1 MIRRISCLLLGV
13 LSLVCFAIRPSSAR
27 AEDEDPTANLE
38 VPNCIVVDQNDPTV
52 VFYEKNA
59 DVQSVPGSTMKIM
72 TCILSIEL
80 CQDLEQTVEV
90 TGQAASLK
98 ETNSR
103 MGVIRGEELTVRE
116 LLYGLMLESGND
128 AALLLANTFG
138 GSMEGFV
145 ELMNAKA
152 AELGMA
158 NTHFLN
164 ASGAYKSGQYSTARD
179 LAILTC
185 YAMKNELFRTIVST
199 VNYTIEP
206 NDVRTREMEM
216 TNSNKLISDPAD
228 SDLFYEYATGV
239 KTGSTG
245 VGGKCLVGSATMDGA
260 SVVAVMLGVTEGGS
274 KLARMSQVYRDAK
287 SIMDLTL
294 TTRYVTVSPADLG
307 ITTEFSADVE
317 GGEQTSVAVNAVFT
331 PETVR
336 LPDIVVEK
344 IKADTSLITAE
355 TNITKLTAPVNEG
368 DGCGTATY
376 SYNGTVLFTAEL
388 AAGGAVQSP
397 TAAPIST
404 AVPSPTA
411 EPTPVPS
418 AGILANIPVW
428 EWAMLG
434 GVLVAVALIILLIVL
449 NQKQKAKRRK
459 KKRHTTRHETSS
471 RYVR

>member
-1 MIRRISCLLLGV
+1 MIRRISCLLAAL
-13 LSLVCFAIRPSSAR
+13 CFCAFFAVFPVSAR

-38 VPNCIVVDQNDPTV
+38 VPNCIVVDQNDPTI

-59 DVQSVPGSTMKIM
+59 DEKSVPGSTMKIM

-80 CQDLEQTVEV
+80 CTDLEQTVEV

-103 MGVIRGEELTVRE
+103 MGVIRGEKLTVRE

-138 GSMEGFV
+138 GSVEGFA

-152 AELGMA
+152 AELGMV
-158 NTHFLN
+158 NTHFVN

-179 LAILTC
+179 MAILTC
-185 YAMKNELFRTIVST
+185 YAMKNELFRTLVST

-206 NDVRTREMEM
+206 NDVRKRAMEM
-216 TNSNKLISDPAD
+216 TNSNKLLSDPAD
-228 SDLFYEYATGV
+228 SDLFYSFATGV

-274 KLARMSQVYRDAK
+274 KLARMSQVYRDTK

-294 TTRYVTVSPADLG
+294 TTRYVTVSPEDLG
-307 ITTEFSADVE
+307 IQAEFSADVK
-317 GGEQTSVAVNAVFT
+317 GGEASSVAAEAVFT

-336 LPDIVVEK
+336 LPDVVVEK
-344 IKADTSLITAE
+344 IKADPSQIISETSVCNLE
-355 TNITKLTAPVNEG
+355 APVNEG
-368 DGCGTATY
+368 DSCGTATY
-376 SYNGTVLFTAEL
+376 SYRGIVLFTAEL
-388 AAGGAVQSP
+388 QASGAVTLPASTP
-397 TAAPIST
+397 APT
-404 AVPSPTA
+404 AVPTPTLEPTA
-411 EPTPVPS
+411 EPGVS
-418 AGILANIPVW
+418 AAIGSIPVW
-428 EWAMLG
+428 EWLLLG
-434 GVLVAVALIILLIVL
+434 GGALAVLLVVLLVVL
-449 NQKQKAKRRK
+449 YQKEKAKRKK
-459 KKRHTTRHETSS
+459 KKRHTPRQ
-471 RYVR
+471 